1 MSYHILSESDLSRER
16 TIIYRTVHENFVVIV
31 HQKRSHEN
39 EEWTTHDHCMLPKI
53 FINFIAQLPDKPETT
68 GSGFITSGGVVPPT
82 TLLHPLE
89 QYDISNLPMGT
100 KKLKYKYDCDCVPFY
115 ENQLGVLQACD
126 NLADLWGLPKSP
138 ESPTNPS
145 PFCTPTADSSPTL
158 SPDSSEQ
165 SPSLFSNLK
174 SNNLSINF
182 DSPADTN
189 DLLKNL
195 SGDNF
200 ETPTTY
206 NGIEEQEDTPTKNF
220 SLTPENTENP
230 SVDNVPK
237 KRKISAMREL
247 FNNSK

>member
-1 MSYHILSESDLSRER
+1 
-16 TIIYRTVHENFVVIV
+16 
-31 HQKRSHEN
+31 
-39 EEWTTHDHCMLPKI
+39 
-53 FINFIAQLPDKPETT
+53 
-68 GSGFITSGGVVPPT
+68 
-82 TLLHPLE
+82 
-89 QYDISNLPMGT
+89 MGN
-100 KKLKYKYDCDCVPFY
+100 KKLIYKYDCDCVPFN
-115 ENQLGVLQACD
+115 ENQLGVSQACD

-145 PFCTPTADSSPTL
+145 PFCTPTADPSPTL

-165 SPSLFSNLK
+165 SPSHFSNLK
-174 SNNLSINF
+174 SKNLWINF

-206 NGIEEQEDTPTKNF
+206 NGIEEQEDKPTKIF

-247 FNNSK
+247 FDNSK

>member
-1 MSYHILSESDLSRER
+1 MACFQKYSSILWLSYPTNPKLLVVDSLHQAELYHQQHFCTLWNNM
-16 TIIYRTVHENFVVIV
+16 IYRTYQLER
-31 HQKRSHEN
+31 K
-39 EEWTTHDHCMLPKI
+39 
-53 FINFIAQLPDKPETT
+53 FI
-68 GSGFITSGGVVPPT
+68 
-82 TLLHPLE
+82 
-89 QYDISNLPMGT
+89 
-100 KKLKYKYDCDCVPFY
+100 YKYDCDCVPFY

-126 NLADLWGLPKSP
+126 NLGDLWGLPKSP

-145 PFCTPTADSSPTL
+145 PFCTPTADPSPTL

-174 SNNLSINF
+174 SNNLWINF
-182 DSPADTN
+182 DSPTDTN

-230 SVDNVPK
+230 PVDNAPK

-247 FNNSK
+247 FDNSK

>member
-1 MSYHILSESDLSRER
+1 
-16 TIIYRTVHENFVVIV
+16 
-31 HQKRSHEN
+31 
-39 EEWTTHDHCMLPKI
+39 MLPKI

-68 GSGFITSGGVVPPT
+68 GSGFITSGGVAPPT

-100 KKLKYKYDCDCVPFY
+100 KKLIYKYDCDCVPFY
-115 ENQLGVLQACD
+115 ENQLGVLQACE
-126 NLADLWGLPKSP
+126 NLADIWGLPKSP

-145 PFCTPTADSSPTL
+145 PFCTPTADPSPTL

-174 SNNLSINF
+174 SNNLWINF

-195 SGDNF
+195 SGDNLRLPKLTM
-200 ETPTTY
+200 EL
-206 NGIEEQEDTPTKNF
+206 KNKKIPLSKT
-220 SLTPENTENP
+220 SL
-230 SVDNVPK
+230 
-237 KRKISAMREL
+237 
-247 FNNSK
+247 

>member
-1 MSYHILSESDLSRER
+1 MSYHILSESDLSCER
-16 TIIYRTVHENFVVIV
+16 TIIYQTVQENFIVIV
-31 HQKRSHEN
+31 QQKRFHEK
-39 EEWTTHDHCMLPKI
+39 EEWITHDHCMLPKI
-53 FINFIAQLPDKPETT
+53 FITFMAQLPDKPETT

-89 QYDISNLPMGT
+89 QYDIPNLPMGT
-100 KKLKYKYDCDCVPFY
+100 KKLIYKYDCDCVPFY

-138 ESPTNPS
+138 ESPTNLS
-145 PFCTPTADSSPTL
+145 QFCTPTADLSPTL

-174 SNNLSINF
+174 SNNLWINF

-189 DLLKNL
+189 DLLKTL

-206 NGIEEQEDTPTKNF
+206 NGIEEQEDTPNKNF

-247 FNNSK
+247 FDNSK